1 MAKLR
6 GHLPGELV
14 FLGVQIESREVG
26 LDLSRSVEAQVA
38 VLVKTALAESG
49 GRGIEPPTRR
59 ADAADE
65 VRDPSGRW
73 RSLDGDGARGKR
85 CV

>member
-38 VLVKTALAESG
+38 VLVETALSDLA
-49 GRGIEPPTRR
+49 GRGVEPPTRR

-65 VRDPSGRW
+65 AREASGR
-73 RSLDGDGARGKR
+73 
-85 CV
+85 